1 MPTSRRSF
9 LATSTLAGATW
20 LLADWGRVRPALAHA
35 AWAMAQRPAPPF
47 RVLTPAEA
55 AELAAVAERIMPTT
69 DTPGAREAGVIYFI
83 DQALATFDKA
93 QLPDVKRGIAE
104 LRRRAARRNPRATSF
119 AGLAPADQD
128 AILVEME
135 KGDFFQGMR
144 FATMVGMFA
153 DPRYGGN
160 RDAVGWK
167 LLGFDHQPTYAPPF
181 GHYDAEAAGGR

>member
-1 MPTSRRSF
+1 ME
-9 LATSTLAGATW
+9 
-20 LLADWGRVRPALAHA
+20 
-35 AWAMAQRPAPPF
+35 QRPAPPF

-93 QLPDVKRGIAE
+93 QLPDVKRGVAE
-104 LRRRAARRNPRATSF
+104 LRRRAARRKPGARSF
-119 AGLAPADQD
+119 AELPAVDQD
-128 AILVEME
+128 AILVAME

-144 FATMVGMFA
+144 YATMVGMFA
-153 DPRYGGN
+153 DPKYGGN

-167 LLGFDHQPTYAPPF
+167 LIGFDHQPTYAPPF